1 MTKSVTWTWSS
12 CVSLLIPQN
21 HLRIS
26 QKSGR
31 QRSPDV
37 PVILVGNNKDIR
49 NDPSDPRI
57 NAFAYLACSAKSKE
71 GVREVFETAARAAM
85 QNQVKIVQLLLFYV
99 IWGIFSSLCILSL
112 QFVRFTAVER
122 TENCKALPYQ
132 WIKQVGFNIKL
143 VFVATSWEFSLVV
156 YIFYKITMI

>member
-1 MTKSVTWTWSS
+1 MEGSPPLTKGPKDTQVFDFPGAYSGTDDKECDMDVILMCFSVDSPES
-12 CVSLLIPQN
+12 FEN
-21 HLRIS
+21 IS
-26 QKSGR
+26 EKW
-31 QRSPDV
+31 SPDV

-99 IWGIFSSLCILSL
+99 CNWCH
-112 QFVRFTAVER
+112 
-122 TENCKALPYQ
+122 
-132 WIKQVGFNIKL
+132 
-143 VFVATSWEFSLVV
+143 
-156 YIFYKITMI
+156 TM